1 MTLINNEIK
10 DIIKI
15 IKCLRNR
22 GILFKET
29 TRNIISQERGFLNFL
44 RPLMTAA
51 LALMKCLLKPLAKR
65 FLVPLE
71 LLATMSGTHAAV

>member
-22 GILFKET
+22 GILLKET
-29 TRNIISQERGFLNFL
+29 TRKIISQERGFLNFL
-44 RPLMTAA
+44 RPLMTAT

-71 LLATMSGTHAAV
+71 LLATTSGTHAAV